1 MPSKKKFWL
10 IKVKAKLLVW
20 QTSRRQRASRTS
32 RPSQSSLGETSQ
44 QMASLVQ
51 LGGTSGVAMTAHYV
65 IVEAA
70 AFGSLQDARCSFS
83 AFVLCSILPRPPT
96 SARIQ
101 CHHHSL
107 SHRNLVCSDSHSW
120 WWTAQVAACTQA
132 ASCQVQL
139 FTALLYFSSSW
150 CSQPHWTFIERR
162 SDAEPKCPSDMEDLD
177 LHLSVSWQCDHES
190 DGLHSQEQRRLE
202 FESGFHFLVNVP
214 RGNVVHSH

>member
-10 IKVKAKLLVW
+10 IKVKAKLLTW

-32 RPSQSSLGETSQ
+32 CPSQSSLGETSQ

-70 AFGSLQDARCSFS
+70 TFGSLQDARCSFS

-120 WWTAQVAACTQA
+120 WWTAQVAACTRGCFLPGA
-132 ASCQVQL
+132 VISSFIAL
-139 FTALLYFSSSW
+139 FFILVLTTTLNVYRETIW
-150 CSQPHWTFIERR
+150 CGTQMSIRH
-162 SDAEPKCPSDMEDLD
+162 
-177 LHLSVSWQCDHES
+177 
-190 DGLHSQEQRRLE
+190 GG
-202 FESGFHFLVNVP
+202 SGFASPSVVTVWP
-214 RGNVVHSH
+214 RIGWLA